1 MEEAEQS
8 VGFLCQKFTTM
19 MSRLKAV
26 EEERDELL
34 QSSKET
40 EAKVETLVKKLNQH
54 EDCLEAEK
62 KKLENELRSLRTKNE
77 KSESFMTAMKADR
90 DEHEYEMKMIR
101 DKNKQM
107 QEKEALNEK
116 ILADAKDQCLSLEN
130 ERNKLE
136 LSSQSLQARTEQL
149 SDQLCTTETE
159 TIHLRRQN
167 SSFKQILQARE
178 DESRKFERRYNEEM
192 MAYRSQKDELNRVNR
207 LVSVQASKV
216 ADATA
221 MSASMEVQISDLKER
236 LDALRNRNKML
247 EQEKLTTVKC
257 LEMTQSKERELQSVI
272 QKECHQNKNIRKAI
286 NELEMG
292 RDHAMKEADSIRS
305 EYSAEMARSQLLE
318 SQSQHWEDKV
328 SSYIRQVE
336 GYKEE
341 TKNTQE
347 HLALLQQKNEGL
359 ECVNASLRNEL
370 KDSWMEKERLINSN
384 KREQQQFEHWKK
396 KAQMMA
402 PDLEQ
407 AKAKQTELERR
418 IRHDDEALAIE
429 REKQLKYQRQAR
441 VSQEKIKALNRK
453 CEMLISQAQRGGAKD
468 YFEKMLSRENPGSSL
483 RNNQG
488 SYCAPPEETIDCG
501 EEELAFDSGE
511 PIHIGEPFDMR
522 SNGQRSA
529 LDGGFMTN
537 MTDSTKK
544 EDPIGFLCKFI
555 QNAEKDFGYP
565 SP

>member
-1 MEEAEQS
+1 
-8 VGFLCQKFTTM
+8 
-19 MSRLKAV
+19 V

-40 EAKVETLVKKLNQH
+40 EAKVETLVKKLNLH

-62 KKLENELRSLRTKNE
+62 KKLENELRTLRTKNE
-77 KSESFMTAMKADR
+77 KSETFMTAMKADR
-90 DEHEYEMKMIR
+90 DEHEYEMKMMR

-116 ILADAKDQCLSLEN
+116 ILAETKDKCLSLEN
-130 ERNKLE
+130 SRNKLE
-136 LSSQSLQARTEQL
+136 LNCQSLQARTSEL
-149 SDQLCTTETE
+149 SDQLCTTESDATL
-159 TIHLRRQN
+159 LRRQN
-167 SSFKQILQARE
+167 SSFKQILQGRE
-178 DESRKFERRYNEEM
+178 DESKKFERRYNEEL

-207 LVSVQASKV
+207 QVSVQAAKL
-216 ADATA
+216 ADATG

-257 LEMTQSKERELQSVI
+257 LEITQSKERELQSVI
-272 QKECHQNKNIRKAI
+272 QKECNQNEDIRKAM
-286 NELEMG
+286 NALEMG
-292 RDHAMKEADSIRS
+292 RDHAMKEVSDIRS

-347 HLALLQQKNEGL
+347 HLAQLQGQKEGL
-359 ECVNASLRNEL
+359 ECMNASLRNEL
-370 KDSWMEKERLINSN
+370 KDQCLEKERLINSN
-384 KREQQQFEHWKK
+384 KREQQQFEHWRK

-407 AKAKQTELERR
+407 AKARQIELERR
-418 IRHDDEALAIE
+418 LRHNDEVLALE

-441 VSQEKIKALNRK
+441 VSQEKIKALERK
-453 CEMLISQAQRGGAKD
+453 CEMLISQAQRGGTRKH
-468 YFEKMLSRENPGSSL
+468 FENLLSSCENPGSTHRS
-483 RNNQG
+483 NQG

-501 EEELAFDSGE
+501 EEEPAFDSGE
-511 PIHIGEPFDMR
+511 PLHIGEPFDMR
-522 SNGQRSA
+522 STGQRSM

-537 MTDSTKK
+537 MTDTTQRPL
-544 EDPIGFLCKFI
+544 EFLCKFI
-555 QNAEKDFGYP
+555 QDAEKGYGF
-565 SP
+565 SPQK